1 MPDTL
6 KRLYNGTINITG
18 LTGNQ
23 TATLFTNN
31 STTRSVIK
39 DVHVSNSFP
48 ATPNLTVNGTAVSA
62 LSGDITG
69 SEIVDVSEAVGVSF
83 TSPLALTSQQT
94 TYYIGTLASA
104 SNQQRIVT
112 SYFINGTLQNS
123 TTTVDQNTPTL
134 DAAATY
140 VTAVYTAPDGDVF
153 SVQTNGDT
161 NWLLLKNAGSASGT
175 RTTINTGY
183 TTTYKAIAFDGVN
196 TFYWVTSTT
205 NVRAFNA
212 DTETTTDITIAA
224 LNSAGSTR
232 ARLNFSNGY
241 LFFVATDNAAG
252 YLIEVS
258 TGRWVYLTGTQ
269 FPWGNS
275 QLIPGFWFDTT
286 TRVITYMWYK
296 TAATTGY
303 YVDKSFAIPAL
314 TASSVTNST
323 AWQTTQ
329 TVTNTGFQGQ
339 AANTTYPH
347 ISLSSADGGVIIANS
362 GQNPCV
368 LSGISGPTT
377 GWTLSTTPLV
387 NRDAAEF
394 RPRAAALTPTVNTTN
409 FPSTITLRITGVET
423 TA

>member
-39 DVHVSNSFP
+39 DVHVFNSFP
-48 ATPNLTVNGTAVSA
+48 AAPNLTVNGTAVSA
-62 LSGDITG
+62 LTGDITG

-83 TSPLALTSQQT
+83 TSPLTLTSQQT
-94 TYYIGTLASA
+94 AYYIGTLASA
-104 SNQQRIVT
+104 SNQQRVVT
-112 SYFINGTLQNS
+112 SYYINGTLQNS
-123 TTTVDQNTPTL
+123 TTTVDQNTPAL
-134 DAAATY
+134 EAGLTY
-140 VTAVYTAPDGDVF
+140 VTAVYTSPDGDVF
-153 SVQTNGDT
+153 SVQTDGDA
-161 NWLLLKNAGSASGT
+161 NWSLFKNAGSASGA
-175 RTTINTGY
+175 RTTVNTGF
-183 TTTYKAIAFDGVN
+183 TTTYRAIAFDGVN
-196 TFYWVTSTT
+196 TFYWLTSTT

-212 DTETTTDITIAA
+212 DTETTTNITIDA
-224 LNSAGSTR
+224 LNSVGSTR

-241 LFFVATDNAAG
+241 LFYVSTDNAAG

-269 FPWGNS
+269 FPWSNS
-275 QLIPGFWFDTT
+275 LAIPGFWFDTT
-286 TRVITYMWYK
+286 TRIITYMWFK

-303 YVDKSFAIPAL
+303 YVNISFAIPAL

-323 AWQTTQ
+323 AWTSSL
-329 TVTNTGFQGQ
+329 NL
-339 AANTTYPH
+339 ANTAFVGSQANATNPH
-347 ISLSSADGGVIIANS
+347 IALYSADGGVILTASNFPS
-362 GQNPCV
+362 V
-368 LSGISGPTT
+368 LSGISGPTA
-377 GWTLSTTPLV
+377 GWTIRTTSLV
-387 NRDAAEF
+387 NEAATVF
-394 RPRAAALTPTVNTTN
+394 RPRTSAPTPTVNTTN

>member
-39 DVHVSNSFP
+39 DVHVFNSFP

-94 TYYIGTLASA
+94 AYFLGTS
-104 SNQQRIVT
+104 SQRVLT

-123 TTTVDQNTPTL
+123 STTVDQNTPALEAGLTFI
-134 DAAATY
+134 T
-140 VTAVYTAPDGDVF
+140 VVYTAPDGDVF
-153 SVQTNGDT
+153 SVQTTGDA
-161 NWLLLKNAGSASGT
+161 NWSLFKNAGSASGT
-175 RTTINTGY
+175 RTTINTGF
-183 TTTYKAIAFDGVN
+183 TTTYRAIAFDGVN
-196 TFYWVTSTT
+196 TFYWLTSTT

-212 DTETTTDITIAA
+212 DTETTTDITIDA
-224 LNSAGSTR
+224 LNSNGSTY

-241 LFFVATDNAAG
+241 LFFVATANAAG

-269 FPWGNS
+269 FNWSNS
-275 QLIPGFWFDTT
+275 LAIPGFWFDTT

-296 TAATTGY
+296 TTATAGFN
-303 YVDKSFAIPAL
+303 VNISFAIPAL

-323 AWQTTQ
+323 AWTSSLTLPGSSFLNLSAD
-329 TVTNTGFQGQ
+329 TNT
-339 AANTTYPH
+339 PH
-347 ISLSSADGGVIIANS
+347 ISLNSANGGVILS
-362 GQNPCV
+362 QTSLNPHV
-368 LSGISGPTT
+368 LSGISGPTS
-377 GWTLSTTPLV
+377 GWALSSSPLV
-387 NRDAAEF
+387 NASAGTY
-394 RPRAAALTPTVNTTN
+394 RPRSSTSLSPTVNTTN